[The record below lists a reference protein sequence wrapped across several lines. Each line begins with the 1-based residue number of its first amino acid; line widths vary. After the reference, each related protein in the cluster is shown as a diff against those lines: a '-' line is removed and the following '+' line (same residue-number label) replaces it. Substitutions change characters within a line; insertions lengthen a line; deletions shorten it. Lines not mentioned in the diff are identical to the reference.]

1 MRAVLQLVRD
11 HKAGGPV
18 GMYSVCSAHALVLEA
33 AMREAASRD
42 AGVLIEATANQVNQF
57 GGYTGM
63 TPAAF
68 QAFAAEIA
76 AKVGLP
82 ASRLLLGGDHLGPTC
97 WRADGAAIAMKRS
110 TEMVAAYVDAGFR
123 KLHLDCSMPCADDP
137 AALSDEVIAARA
149 ADLCAAAELAAN
161 AAGGEPPVYVIGTE
175 VPAPG
180 GAAEPLDGLAVTTP
194 AAVDVTLA
202 AHRNA
207 FAARGLEAVWPRVVA
222 LVVQPGVE
230 FDNHK
235 VVDYAPAKARA
246 LSARIEREA
255 SLVYEAHSTDY
266 QTAAALRA
274 LVEDHFAIL
283 KVGPALTFALRESLW
298 ALSDIA
304 HEMGHRPA
312 QSLKQSMI
320 DAMRGDPR
328 HWRTYYTVP
337 QRETFDLQYSLSD
350 RLRYYWNA
358 PGVRAAVAS
367 LMRFFAGERMPLA
380 LLSQYRPVQYA
391 AIRAGTLDNDAHA
404 VLLHG
409 VEQVL
414 RDYVD
419 ACGPSSAGAHPQR
432 PRSN

>member
-11 HKAGGPV
+11 HKAGGSV
-18 GMYSVCSAHALVLEA
+18 GMHSVCSAHALVLEA

-68 QAFAAEIA
+68 HGFAAGIA

-97 WRADGAAIAMKRS
+97 WRTAGAAIAMERS

-149 ADLCAAAELAAN
+149 ADLCAAAERAAS
-161 AAGGEPPVYVIGTE
+161 AAGGEPPLYVIGTE

-180 GAAEPLDGLAVTTP
+180 GATEPLDALAVTTP

-202 AHRNA
+202 AHRHA

-222 LVVQPGVE
+222 LVAQPGVE

-235 VVDYAPAKARA
+235 VVDYARAKARA

-255 SLVYEAHSTDY
+255 TLIYEAHSTDY

-283 KVGPALTFALRESLW
+283 KVGPALTFALRESFW

-312 QSLKQSMI
+312 QSLKQSML

-328 HWRTYYTVP
+328 HWRAYYTVP
-337 QRETFDLQYSLSD
+337 QQETFELQYSLSD
-350 RLRYYWNA
+350 RLRYYWNS
-358 PGVRAAVAS
+358 PGVRAAVES
-367 LMRFFAGERMPLA
+367 LLGFFAGERMPLA

-391 AIRAGTLDNDAHA
+391 AIRAGALDNDARA

-414 RDYVD
+414 RDYVG
-419 ACGPSSAGAHPQR
+419 ACGSSSAGADPR
-432 PRSN
+432 PSRSN